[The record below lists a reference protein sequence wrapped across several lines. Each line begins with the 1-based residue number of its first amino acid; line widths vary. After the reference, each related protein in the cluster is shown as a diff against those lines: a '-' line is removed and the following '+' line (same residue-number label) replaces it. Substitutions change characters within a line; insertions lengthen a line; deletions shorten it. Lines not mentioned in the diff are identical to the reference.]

1 MDDIDLIPTDYRN
14 RIWFQG
20 KAKQLGTSIVAMV
33 AITAIIYTAMQITNG
48 KTHRKISE
56 LQKQQETTTQ
66 QHEVI
71 SRHNENI
78 QKLEYQLLLLNSL
91 RSGTG
96 APEMFTTIDRAMT
109 DTDVWFDNWEYQRVG
124 SPVKQRD
131 LSSKNSNLFILPTGN
146 GIKTDTAWAIETH
159 MTIKGQAKDH
169 SALSKFVRRLSNQ
182 PEIHNIKILNTT
194 TATHM
199 NVIDFNIAVTV
210 IADDTNS

>member
-1 MDDIDLIPTDYRN
+1 MGDIDLIPTDYRN

-20 KAKQLGTSIVAMV
+20 KAKLLGTSIASMV
-33 AITAIIYTAMQITNG
+33 AITAVIYTTVQFTNG
-48 KTHRKISE
+48 KLHSKISE
-56 LQKQQETTTQ
+56 LQKQQETTSQ

-71 SRHNENI
+71 KRFDKDI
-78 QKLEYQLLLLNSL
+78 QNLEYLLILLNSL

-124 SPVKQRD
+124 SPVEKND
-131 LSSKNSNLFILPTGN
+131 PSSKNGNLFILPAGDGTT
-146 GIKTDTAWAIETH
+146 TDRAWVIETH

-169 SALSKFVRRLSNQ
+169 SALSRFVRRLSNQ
-182 PEIHNIKILNTT
+182 PEIHNVKILNTT

-199 NVIDFNIAVTV
+199 HVVDFNIAVTV
-210 IADDTNS
+210 ITGGANS